1 MLVGEFYPI
10 RHFAQVGDFRLFW
23 YISNG
28 IKVTQ
33 TVGS

>member
-1 MLVGEFYPI
+1 MPVGEFYPI
-10 RHFAQVGDFRLFW
+10 DTFAQVGDFRLFS
-23 YISNG
+23 YVSNG